1 MPITVDYF
9 ISMNSPWTYLGSGRF
24 REIAKRHKLV
34 VVVKP
39 ARYADVFAQTGGV
52 PQPKRSPQRRAYR
65 MMELQRWRD
74 HLRIPIVVEP
84 KFYPTSEQRA
94 AHAVIVAGLQGRD
107 ALALSSEI
115 GRAQWEM
122 EQDIADEAT
131 LLEAGKR
138 AGVDVAAVMRA
149 AQEPA
154 ELDAIWDANTR
165 EAVERGVF
173 GAPSFVLPSGE
184 LFWGQDRLDFL
195 ERALE
200 RDRVTSAQN
209 KS

>member
-24 REIAKRHKLV
+24 REIAKRHKLAV
-34 VVVKP
+34 NVKP
-39 ARYADVFAQTGGV
+39 ARYAEVFAQTGGL

-65 MMELQRWRD
+65 MMELKRWRD
-74 HLRIPIVVEP
+74 HLAIPIVVEP
-84 KFYPTSEQRA
+84 KFYPTGEQRA
-94 AHAVIVAGLQGRD
+94 AHAVIAAGLQGRD

-122 EQDIADEAT
+122 EQDIAEEAT

-138 AGVDVAAVMRA
+138 AGVDVAAVLRA

-154 ELDAIWDANTR
+154 ELDAIWEANTL

-173 GAPSFVLPSGE
+173 GAPTYVLPSGE

-195 ERALE
+195 ERAL
-200 RDRVTSAQN
+200 A
-209 KS
+209 KLA